1 MKKGRT
7 NIKKTIKK
15 RIEDNRNR
23 YTYIEKG
30 NVKKGGPL
38 LDVELVTGMNKLD
51 RRKLRIG
58 GMSPK
63 GSSAYIAVLETKYP
77 VSIIIT
83 AYQAQD
89 YIEECLNSV
98 ETQTYFVGNDDFEV
112 IVGVDGCEETLDK
125 ILEIRDKYRNLRILM
140 MKKNRGTYVTTNTII
155 SQVKNED
162 IIRFDSDDI
171 MMPEMVNE
179 IMVFRGEANVIRLK
193 YVKLFENM
201 KTTFHS
207 YAHGVIYLTRT
218 LFNELGGYRAWS
230 CAADTELLKRGK
242 SIITEKFIN
251 KPVFFRRMHGNSLTG
266 SSEFGP
272 QSEVRR
278 KYREMIRDG
287 NYKEIKIYKKTS
299 KFTEH

>member
-1 MKKGRT
+1 MKRERISK
-7 NIKKTIKK
+7 KKTILK

-23 YTYIEKG
+23 YTYIEKSG
-30 NVKKGGPL
+30 VKKNGPL
-38 LDVELVTGMNKLD
+38 GVELVTGMNKLD
-51 RRKLRIG
+51 RRNLRIG
-58 GMSPK
+58 GSPPSH
-63 GSSAYIAVLETKYP
+63 GPVYIPVLVTKHP

-98 ETQTYFVGNDDFEV
+98 EIQTYFVGNDDFEV

-125 ILEIRDKYRNLRILM
+125 ILEIRDKYRNLRVLM

-179 IMVFRGEANVIRLK
+179 IMMFRGEANVIRLK
-193 YVKLFENM
+193 YVKLIENT
-201 KTTFHS
+201 KTPFHS

-218 LFNELGGYRAWS
+218 LFDELGGYRGWK

-242 SIITEKFIN
+242 PIITEKYIQ
-251 KPVFFRRMHGNSLTG
+251 KPVFYRRMHENSLTG
-266 SSEFGP
+266 SPEFG
-272 QSEVRR
+272 QFSETRR
-278 KYREMIRDG
+278 KYRQIIKESEF
-287 NYKEIKIYKKTS
+287 KEIKIYKKTS
-299 KFTEH
+299 KFTEY